1 MKHILLI
8 FLYFFLAFFLSAQE
22 NKKVIYNIESP
33 INGKTVSFTEFLNA
47 IEKGNQLVPKDGKLY
62 EYVIKDVKVRFIK
75 EIDKGEGGM
84 DKRFMSGAKPIVIKV
99 NLRFSEIDFDPEFWF
114 VPYRLHFEGHI
125 WWTKV
130 SHWQGYFVE
139 CVFKKSF
146 AVFNSEIEFLDFV
159 KCRFENG
166 YRQHRSNTNDHLKF
180 EDCVIDIQK
189 DLVDGITQNNLGV
202 ETRPIILDNKVQN
215 IDFTLQNCKILVN
228 DSLRNKEQFFVHL
241 KSSIFSNLRI
251 INSEIQTSINLENA
265 TISNNFQLYE
275 TKLLGQILILGI
287 NMNPLGARLEWEII
301 KGKLGIFDAKKNITY
316 NYHSRKNMPMP
327 IFNELFSAY
336 AIVYTGFKS
345 QGNRYSTNQCYIEW
359 KNLETE
365 YLRQILAKDTKNTVI
380 YFTYLMNVFLD
391 IFCDYGTNPLKS
403 LYMSVYV
410 LMSFTMIYFF
420 MPHNFGYQKKNF
432 YSSLRLFIDYL
443 HYSPALFRLLRAKK
457 RNSNQLRNKFTLYW
471 KILQKRKV
479 PFFFY
484 IVTIPDYILQYLR
497 IRRIETWFWISN
509 FIMKFTKSK
518 QKINRFL
525 GKIILFFLVFL
536 LVFENIFLRLMDCLA
551 LSVNLFTTLGFGNT
565 ELKGLP
571 MYITVLE
578 GFIGWF
584 LLSFFSLS
592 LISQLIN

>member
-1 MKHILLI
+1 MHYFFIILLWLFSI
-8 FLYFFLAFFLSAQE
+8 DFLSAQD
-22 NKKVIYNIESP
+22 NKKVIYNIDSP
-33 INGKTVSFTEFLNA
+33 INGKTVSFTEFLSA
-47 IEKGNQLVPKDGKLY
+47 IEKGNELVPKDNKLY
-62 EYVIKDVKVRFIK
+62 EYVIRDVKVRFIK

-84 DKRFMSGAKPIVIKV
+84 DKRFMSNAKPIVIKV
-99 NLRFSEIDFDPEFWF
+99 NLRLSEIDFDPEFWF

-125 WWTKV
+125 WWTKI

-139 CVFKKSF
+139 CIFKKSF

-159 KCRFENG
+159 KCKFENG
-166 YRQHRSNTNDHLKF
+166 YRQHRSNTNDHIKF
-180 EDCVIDIQK
+180 DNCIIDIQK
-189 DLVDGITQNNLGV
+189 NLVDGITQNNLGV

-228 DSLRNKEQFFVHL
+228 DSLRNKEQFFVHF

-251 INSEIQTSINLENA
+251 INTEIQTSINLENA

-275 TKLLGQILILGI
+275 TKLKGQILILGI

-301 KGKLGIFDAKKNITY
+301 KGKLGISDTKNNIIY
-316 NYHSRKNMPMP
+316 NYGTRKNMPNAV
-327 IFNELFSAY
+327 FNELFSAY

-365 YLRQILAKDTKNTVI
+365 YLRQLLAKDNQNTVI

-391 IFCDYGTNPLKS
+391 VFCDYGTNPLKS

-410 LMSFTMIYFF
+410 LLIFTMIYFF

-432 YSSLRLFIDYL
+432 YSSLRLFLDYL
-443 HYSPALFRLLRAKK
+443 HYSPALFRLLRTQKTK
-457 RNSNQLRNKFTLYW
+457 VNHLRNKHNLYW
-471 KILQKRKV
+471 KTLQKRKV

-484 IVTIPDYILQYLR
+484 WVAIPDYILQYFQ
-497 IRRIETWFWISN
+497 RRKIAAWFSISKV
-509 FIMKFTKSK
+509 ILQFTQSK
-518 QKINRFL
+518 NSYYRRF
-525 GKIILFFLVFL
+525 GKIILFFLVCL
-536 LVFENIFLRLMDCLA
+536 LVFENLFLRLMDCLA
-551 LSVNLFTTLGFGNT
+551 LSINLFTTLGFGNT